1 MLGKSQHGC
10 KVPTFEP
17 QDTIEKLLLIINVIS
32 WLSCRK
38 IVMGL
43 VLRVGS
49 GKLLDPTLN
58 TSLKARL
65 QSVLSDLRLGTMCE
79 PTLIYDMVKN
89 FV

>member
-1 MLGKSQHGC
+1 
-10 KVPTFEP
+10 
-17 QDTIEKLLLIINVIS
+17 
-32 WLSCRK
+32 
-38 IVMGL
+38 MGL